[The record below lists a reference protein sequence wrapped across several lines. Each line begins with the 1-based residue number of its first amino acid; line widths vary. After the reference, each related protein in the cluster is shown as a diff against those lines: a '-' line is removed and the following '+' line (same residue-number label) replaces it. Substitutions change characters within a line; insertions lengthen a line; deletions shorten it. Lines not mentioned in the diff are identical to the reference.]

1 MKENLQTLYFCY
13 KKMTNWLWKK
23 FKMLLAYVKV
33 FQMYISFY
41 IDCAVEAQKLSLVKI
56 FVWSEWKTTFPFT
69 KHVLSVLKHSNEI
82 LYSIFDDFDSNR
94 LDSKIY
100 KIWLNWKSIKKIELF
115 YERKIDGKIYDCII
129 IVNKIWIYLHFTRSS
144 NWLETV
150 SPSAFMALHE

>member
-1 MKENLQTLYFCY
+1 MYLIPKHIKENLQTLYFCY

-41 IDCAVEAQKLSLVKI
+41 IDSVEAQKLSLVKI

-69 KHVLSVLKHSNEI
+69 KHVLSVQKHLNEI
-82 LYSIFDDFDSNR
+82 LYSIFADFDSNR

-100 KIWLNWKSIKKIELF
+100 KIWLNLKTNKKNSIIELF
-115 YERKIDGKIYDCII
+115 FMEGKFMEKCM
-129 IVNKIWIYLHFTRSS
+129 IV
-144 NWLETV
+144 
-150 SPSAFMALHE
+150 